1 MNQDEYHA
9 AMVEI
14 EKLMDSD
21 PAKGTKE
28 GERLEELAVLVQE
41 HERGI
46 LAIARKREKVWAR
59 IVKEPLFQFLK
70 HGDGR
75 IILELY
81 ANEQIS
87 LGKAAEAITEKFC
100 LKLEPLLPD
109 WKGCNVEE

>member
-1 MNQDEYHA
+1 MPVLWAESQSVFAGAGDGQTQAKTGA
-9 AMVEI
+9 AV
-14 EKLMDSD
+14 
-21 PAKGTKE
+21 TKE
-28 GERLEELAVLVQE
+28 EYDKIQERWGRV
-41 HERGI
+41 
-46 LAIARKREKVWAR
+46 
-59 IVKEPLFQFLK
+59 VKEPLFQFLK